1 MVEREDP
8 LLSAVYFSFNGTE
21 PHAPTAPECY
31 CHVMCGDERIR
42 AAQSPLLFMARSR
55 ACSRSRHICVWEDER
70 THPQMARARP
80 AATASDRSGHILAVV

>member
-1 MVEREDP
+1 MVVREDP

-42 AAQSPLLFMARSR
+42 AAQPPCFSWRVVGLAEGADAYVSGRTVTVC
-55 ACSRSRHICVWEDER
+55 AGDER
-70 THPQMARARP
+70 TYPQMARARP
-80 AATASDRSGHILAVV
+80 AATASLS